1 MLDLRGDEEGGAT
14 SIAGMPAN
22 LLARVALLLAVAG
35 GGTLGGPSAQARA
48 ASADVASTHT
58 YIQASYALAR
68 ASVARIPLVEHK
80 ARQLIRTLAQQCP
93 KAGAGGPQNEASQ
106 PMSYE
111 VAVALWALEYRAAAG
126 PIRAFVHAIEPL
138 HWTSPTTARIARR
151 YAHDLSTLAALSVPP
166 LCEDARAWKQ
176 SGFQVI
182 PSGALSLVRRVE
194 AIEPQPIPPGRLAPY
209 ERAGDASLLQQVLH
223 LERRLTEEEFIVG
236 QTDWLDA
243 VDTLGL
249 SQ

>member
-1 MLDLRGDEEGGAT
+1 MPT
-14 SIAGMPAN
+14 S
-22 LLARVALLLAVAG
+22 LLARVPLLLAVAAVG
-35 GGTLGGPSAQARA
+35 VLGGPSAQARA

-93 KAGAGGPQNEASQ
+93 NAGAGGPQNDASQ

-111 VAVALWALEYRAAAG
+111 VAVALWAIEYRAAAG
-126 PIRAFVHAIEPL
+126 PIRAFVHATQPL

-166 LCEDARAWKQ
+166 LCEDVRAWKQ
-176 SGFQVI
+176 SDFQII
-182 PSGALSLVRRVE
+182 PSGALRLVRRVE

-209 ERAGDASLLQQVLH
+209 ERGGDASMLQQALR
-223 LERRLTEEEFIVG
+223 LERKLTEEEFLVG
-236 QTDWLDA
+236 QSDWFDA
-243 VDTLGL
+243 LGALGL
-249 SQ
+249 NQ